1 MMSMEGNAT
10 QQQRTK
16 KSASIEHKID
26 LILL

>member
-1 MMSMEGNAT
+1 MTLMEGNAA